1 MSFVEFY
8 NEQLFDLFLSPDTC
22 SSRNQRRFNVFGG
35 NGNDSGV
42 VGKRNTFVSSALKP
56 KEFSGSGGNPPQQAP
71 ELAIYER
78 PDGCTH
84 VKVNQGLEVR
94 VSMVARLRSVPHCA
108 GKLHAA
114 FVWGCFA
121 CLWR

>member
-8 NEQLFDLFLSPDTC
+8 NEQLFDLFLSPEMR

-35 NGNDSGV
+35 NGSESGV
-42 VGKRNTFVSSALKP
+42 VEKRNTSLSFALKP
-56 KEFSGSGGNPPQQAP
+56 TKQVPGSDCSPPQQAP

-84 VKVNQGLEVR
+84 VKVSRASKPKLVGGR
-94 VSMVARLRSVPHCA
+94 VFSATL
-108 GKLHAA
+108 
-114 FVWGCFA
+114 
-121 CLWR
+121 